1 MSSPIR
7 PGWLSGGRFG
17 RPKGTVEEQRQAE
30 GLDRYIR
37 RDRQQPG
44 DLAPARRHQAGRI
57 EAGVCVF
64 MLCVIGT
71 VFDVKRLVVVMMVLG
86 ILPMQRHMLD
96 FQRPLGN
103 AL

>member
-71 VFDVKRLVVVMMVLG
+71 VFDEQDDPTGKNNL
-86 ILPMQRHMLD
+86 
-96 FQRPLGN
+96 LGN
-103 AL
+103 FNKAGSTPAAFKAIWD